1 MNGGTVRVVR
11 PTKIELIRLRR
22 RLALARKIH
31 RILRE
36 RLMILVSEFMDVAR
50 TAVEARM
57 DFEGRLQELY
67 SLRMGVSASVLG
79 PEEPGVPPPPGQLTL
94 RTGERSV
101 AGVRTAV
108 LSFELP
114 EPPPRAPP
122 SEPLPLSRLDAGA
135 EDFWRSLARLAE
147 VETSLRNIGEEIRR
161 VRRLVNV
168 MEHMLIPRLERTI
181 RLLSMKFEERERE
194 EKTRLKHV
202 KAMLQRRK

>member
-22 RLALARKIH
+22 RLVLARKIH

-50 TAVEARM
+50 SAVEARM
-57 DFEGRLQELY
+57 DFEERLQDLY
-67 SLRMGVSASVLG
+67 TLRMGVSASVLG
-79 PEEPGVPPPPGQLTL
+79 PEEPGVPPPGRSVAL
-94 RTGERSV
+94 RTGTRSV

-108 LSFELP
+108 LQFEVP
-114 EPPPRAPP
+114 EAPARTPP
-122 SEPLPLSRLDAGA
+122 SEPLPLVELDRRTK
-135 EDFWRSLARLAE
+135 EFWESLARLAE
-147 VETSLRNIGEEIRR
+147 IETSLRNLGEEIRR

-202 KAMLQRRK
+202 KAMLQRKK